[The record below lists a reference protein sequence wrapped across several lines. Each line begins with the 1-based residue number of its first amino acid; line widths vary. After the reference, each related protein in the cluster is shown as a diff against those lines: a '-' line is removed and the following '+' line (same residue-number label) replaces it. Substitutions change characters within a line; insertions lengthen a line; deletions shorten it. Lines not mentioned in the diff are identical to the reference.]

1 MERQSGSELREL
13 GRYWGSRKPLRD
25 AEGSLEAP
33 EKREPLG
40 KYGVG
45 GGNPQESRR
54 TPQRMCGKLRGGL
67 GEWSVF

>member
-45 GGNPQESRR
+45 GGGGNPQESRR
-54 TPQRMCGKLRGGL
+54 TPPKDV
-67 GEWSVF
+67 W